1 MPHTATITLASGV
14 TAKLEMP
21 DLYAILSRVGHV
33 PAPEVARV
41 LQLLEGTG
49 ALEQQNIGQK
59 MVGQANYWAGMYEVA
74 ALCMVE
80 PRLVLRDTDQMGQ
93 PVERL
98 PDDLTPRD
106 VSLNDV
112 QGIYYRF
119 FLGAPAQIGHP
130 KSDNPAGAAR
140 AAPDG
145 DGLREAAE

>member
-1 MPHTATITLASGV
+1 MPYTATITLANGV
-14 TAKLEMP
+14 EARLEMP

-33 PAPEVARV
+33 PSPEVARV

-59 MVGQANYWAGMYEVA
+59 LVGQSNFWAGMYEIA

-80 PRLVLRDTDQMGQ
+80 PRLMLRDTDQMGQ
-93 PVERL
+93 PVEKR
-98 PDDLTPRD
+98 PGDLSPRD

-119 FLGAPAQIGHP
+119 FLGKAAQIGHP
-130 KSDNPAGAAR
+130 KSDDPAGAAR

-145 DGLREAAE
+145 DGVREATE